1 MWRVSTAPLILLA
14 VLANAADLKE
24 QVYDLP
30 EEEYSDDLKLLDIAP
45 LAKHV
50 SSKRDMDGGMPGVLR
65 FGKREGFAEKEV
77 PGVLRFGKRSNKKS
91 VPGVLRFGKRNVPG
105 VLRFGK
111 REIPGVLRFGKRSA
125 PVVFRYNKRQNI
137 PGVMRFGKRA
147 MYDVIPLELLDKKS
161 VPGVLRF
168 GK

>member
-1 MWRVSTAPLILLA
+1 MNFFHLFTKCFLSA
-14 VLANAADLKE
+14 
-24 QVYDLP
+24 
-30 EEEYSDDLKLLDIAP
+30 
-45 LAKHV
+45 
-50 SSKRDMDGGMPGVLR
+50 DMDGGMPGVLR

-137 PGVMRFGKRA
+137 PGVMRCDRFQHLTLVKLTEIA
-147 MYDVIPLELLDKKS
+147 DSELPLTVYYFKHS
-161 VPGVLRF
+161 
-168 GK
+168 